1 MSSSSFS
8 TPSPHNVYAHRLNNS
23 AALCIEIG
31 HYDRAIGSLQRALK
45 LCERRVSES
54 LSSNGDTVAGC
65 CQCSE
70 CTLDGCIA
78 SSETS
83 SLFFTSDSNNSSIQL
98 ASCNPPIPVATA
110 ASTSDDATNSPR
122 CTKRRRIQETAK
134 NSNCTSSTISTT
146 PTITSQSYIYKTPI
160 RVQRQG
166 HEMGSTFYMIV
177 LFNLALARQLK
188 AIACLRSQQ
197 QQLPSNTKYIM
208 AAKLAA
214 REARLLYE
222 LILKYWSTIEQQEQ
236 ESQQY
241 KTSSDDYYSSIRFRM
256 ILSNNLSQLYR
267 LTKDTTQERQCLE
280 DLLSIILVA
289 QARITTQ
296 ASTANDNDN
305 TNCHGDLLD
314 GFLSNTATL
323 TMRDHSAGAA

>member
-1 MSSSSFS
+1 
-8 TPSPHNVYAHRLNNS
+8 
-23 AALCIEIG
+23 
-31 HYDRAIGSLQRALK
+31 
-45 LCERRVSES
+45 
-54 LSSNGDTVAGC
+54 
-65 CQCSE
+65 
-70 CTLDGCIA
+70 
-78 SSETS
+78 
-83 SLFFTSDSNNSSIQL
+83 
-98 ASCNPPIPVATA
+98 
-110 ASTSDDATNSPR
+110 
-122 CTKRRRIQETAK
+122 
-134 NSNCTSSTISTT
+134 
-146 PTITSQSYIYKTPI
+146 
-160 RVQRQG
+160 
-166 HEMGSTFYMIV
+166 MIV